1 MHAEIIAIG
10 SEILLGEIVDTNS
23 ALISKKLQGI
33 GMPLHYTSTV
43 GDDLDRITAVIRHGL
58 SRSDI
63 VITTGG
69 LGPTV
74 DDMTR
79 EGIARATGRP
89 LVFDESLLTQ
99 IEERFQRWGRKMTE
113 NNRQQAYRP
122 EDSIVIDNPVGTAPS
137 FIVDLGDRVTIS
149 LPGVPRE
156 MEYLMDNAVLA
167 YLRNRFTLTGI
178 IKSRDVKVSGLG
190 ESMVD
195 EKVSDLEKLTNP
207 AVGLNAK
214 SGVIIIRIT
223 ATAANETEAD
233 RMIADVERAARERL
247 GDAIFGVDSD
257 TLEGALLSELAERGE
272 TVAVVESGAT
282 GRLGGKLAEAD
293 RGHGTFKGGQ
303 VVSLAH
309 ADDNMVSAAQSA
321 AQRFDATW
329 GIACAVQATGKE
341 ITVSVGVWSAN
352 AAREWKRGFGGHPG
366 LAPEWSSNLAFDTL
380 RRQLAKSP
388 YISPRSEA

>member
-10 SEILLGEIVDTNS
+10 AEILLGEIVDTNS

-43 GDDLDRITAVIRHGL
+43 GDDLDRITAVIRHAL

-89 LVFDESLLTQ
+89 LIFDESLLNQ

-122 EDSIVIDNPVGTAPS
+122 EGSLVIENPVGTAPS
-137 FIVDLGDRVTIS
+137 FIVDLGDRVTVS

-156 MEYLMDNAVLA
+156 MEYLMDNAVLP
-167 YLRNRFTLTGI
+167 YLRKRFALTGI

-207 AVGLNAK
+207 TVGLNAK
-214 SGVIIIRIT
+214 SGVVIIRIT
-223 ATAANETEAD
+223 ATAASEAEAD
-233 RMIADVERAARERL
+233 RLIAAVERTARERL
-247 GDAIFGVDSD
+247 GDAIFGVGS
-257 TLEGALLSELAERGE
+257 
-272 TVAVVESGAT
+272 
-282 GRLGGKLAEAD
+282 
-293 RGHGTFKGGQ
+293 
-303 VVSLAH
+303 
-309 ADDNMVSAAQSA
+309 
-321 AQRFDATW
+321 
-329 GIACAVQATGKE
+329 
-341 ITVSVGVWSAN
+341 
-352 AAREWKRGFGGHPG
+352 
-366 LAPEWSSNLAFDTL
+366 
-380 RRQLAKSP
+380 
-388 YISPRSEA
+388 